1 MTSTLQDSLRRL
13 IAKGK
18 TQEALDELSK
28 CLHSTDIGNTIF
40 SLQSRWNLNETANDR
55 GILAHD
61 DYKLERNQITNSL
74 LSVIGKLEDS
84 AGQEMAV
91 KQVQEVIYRIQNVNI
106 HIGDNVSGDKIGG
119 DKVMGDKVMGDKV
132 QGNVTT
138 NNITKVADTIQMGN
152 NSIIQSNS
160 NGSNTMSN
168 SSNTPEQKSLN
179 DNISIYGYLS
189 AVIIIG
195 GVLYF
200 AFTGLTNVKSL
211 LFSAVLV
218 LLVIVVGTFQLKN
231 DERLSE
237 TSFSDIMKMILEK
250 IPVLGSIFKKDK

>member
-1 MTSTLQDSLRRL
+1 MASTLQDRLRRL

-18 TQEALDELSK
+18 TQEALDELSDS
-28 CLHSTDIGNTIF
+28 LHSTDVGNNITL
-40 SLQSRWNLNETANDR
+40 LQSRWNRNERANNR
-55 GILAHD
+55 GTL
-61 DYKLERNQITNSL
+61 DYADYQLESNRVTNSL
-74 LSVIGKLEDS
+74 LSVIGELEDS
-84 AGQEMAV
+84 VGQETAV
-91 KQVQEVIYRIQNVNI
+91 KQVQEVIYRIENLNI
-106 HIGDNVSGDKIGG
+106 HIGDNISGDKIGG

-138 NNITKVADTIQMGN
+138 NNITKVADNIQIGGN
-152 NSIIQSNS
+152 ATIQSNS
-160 NGSNTMSN
+160 NGNNTMSN
-168 SSNTPEQKSLN
+168 PNTTPEQKSLN